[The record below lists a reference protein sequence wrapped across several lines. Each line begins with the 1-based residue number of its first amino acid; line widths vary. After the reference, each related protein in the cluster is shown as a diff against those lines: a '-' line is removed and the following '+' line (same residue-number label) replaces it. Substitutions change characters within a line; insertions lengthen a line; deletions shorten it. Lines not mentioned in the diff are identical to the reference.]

1 MKTKC
6 LFCLCGLLAVA
17 SLSQAQTIA
26 QWTFEGHT
34 IATSTSSIYGY
45 GPPEVGSGTGQLLS
59 YHEGPVLAPLT
70 VFSGPVGNGSA
81 QSFGCNAWGV
91 GVPWVIYFS
100 PTTPGYR
107 GIQLDWDQ
115 ISSPDGPGI
124 FKLQWSIDNGFNYTT
139 FGSDY
144 TVLADTAPNT
154 WTSGTYNSSTHYTVD
169 LSSIT
174 ALNNAATMDFML
186 MDDSTTSAGGGIVST
201 AGTSRVDN
209 FTISIAPVPEPTSV
223 ALLGLGAAGLLFWRQ
238 RNSPASCPP

>member
-1 MKTKC
+1 MKKC
-6 LFCLCGLLAVA
+6 LLFLCGLLTAA
-17 SLSQAQTIA
+17 SLSHAQTIA
-26 QWTFEGHT
+26 QWTFEGHA
-34 IATSTSSIYGY
+34 IASSTASMFSYGA
-45 GPPEVGSGTGQLLS
+45 PDVGNGNGNAFS
-59 YHEGPVLAPLT
+59 YHQGVLAPLT

-91 GVPWVIYFS
+91 GVPWVFWFT
-100 PTTPGYR
+100 PTTPGYT

-154 WTSGTYNSSTHYTVD
+154 WTSGTYNSATHYTVD

-174 ALNNAATMDFML
+174 ALNNAATLAFQL
-186 MDDSTTSAGGGIVST
+186 VDDSTTSAGGGTVST

-209 FTISIAPVPEPTSV
+209 FRISVAPVPEPASV
-223 ALLGLGAAGLLFWRQ
+223 ALFGLGVAGLVLWRQ
-238 RNSPASCPP
+238 RASRAQC